1 MSDMGH
7 NLIPATTT
15 KKYYLIR
22 KLELGLCCELGQR
35 DEMSNVKKNRD
46 RKTHTDTSER
56 ENALM
61 CECKRWLLSRCSCDG
76 QIRDSGEEAAPKSR
90 SIIHRD
96 RSSHCRK
103 LWKQNILN
111 GLSHPIHK
119 RQLTVTHTPTH
130 NNDHT
135 DAISFQKGKSRI
147 KNHAWYSDIYL
158 QYDLF
163 SVALQVLYKLITQC
177 YGNTWLV
184 KNRWSQATDILHA
197 LPSCLYNK

>member
-1 MSDMGH
+1 MYVGQCRGTVCSSQCLTWDKFHMSQPHTSYNNNKRFDQKTGIG
-7 NLIPATTT
+7 LVLWTWT
-15 KKYYLIR
+15 KRWDEQWKD
-22 KLELGLCCELGQR
+22 KQR
-35 DEMSNVKKNRD
+35 QVR
-46 RKTHTDTSER
+46 ER
-56 ENALM
+56 ENALI

-76 QIRDSGEEAAPKSR
+76 QIRDSGVKAAPKSR

-130 NNDHT
+130 SNDHT

-147 KNHAWYSDIYL
+147 KNCDIYKWSIL
-158 QYDLF
+158 CSATGVIQTYHT
-163 SVALQVLYKLITQC
+163 VL
-177 YGNTWLV
+177 WE
-184 KNRWSQATDILHA
+184 
-197 LPSCLYNK
+197 